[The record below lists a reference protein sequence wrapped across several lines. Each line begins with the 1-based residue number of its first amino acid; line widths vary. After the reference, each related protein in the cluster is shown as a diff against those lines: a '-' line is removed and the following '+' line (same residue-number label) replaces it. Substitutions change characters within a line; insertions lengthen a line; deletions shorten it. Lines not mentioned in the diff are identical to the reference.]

1 LGGADVGMAQE
12 FFGGED
18 VGVRAFCEFPAPGVA
33 EVMPGAGFGNVG
45 FELGVTQGVFHG
57 VQADGGHRRC
67 SFCREVRRPGGSLF
81 LRAGHLKRHLW
92 GCWSAF
98 PWVLL
103 KINSNLKIKSEKSLD
118 FRIYCDYTCTSG

>member
-1 LGGADVGMAQE
+1 VGIALGGADVGMAQE

-57 VQADGGHRRC
+57 VQADGGHRLIG
-67 SFCREVRRPGGSLF
+67 FAF
-81 LRAGHLKRHLW
+81 LKEDV
-92 GCWSAF
+92 C
-98 PWVLL
+98 L
-103 KINSNLKIKSEKSLD
+103 KIYQQVFMNWN
-118 FRIYCDYTCTSG
+118 FIYFFQFLF